1 MPCLTGL
8 GLMEASIS
16 LRVRYQEKHPHPFT
30 IETQGWPSE
39 MPSSKG
45 LSFIPECTVRWLL
58 LYTLSTEGTV
68 SPTIYATNCD
78 RFRDWPCSLQRYHS
92 WKVNEIGLKN
102 ENIGLRFSD
111 CGHQRWRRLPLRSLS
126 DVCVHVCICG
136 PVCVKELFFKIS
148 HFLSMNVSRLQIV
161 CLQMGTILCSACSI
175 GPVLLIHLKTGQRF
189 WYVQVLLDTF
199 WWF

>member
-1 MPCLTGL
+1 
-8 GLMEASIS
+8 
-16 LRVRYQEKHPHPFT
+16 
-30 IETQGWPSE
+30 

-78 RFRDWPCSLQRYHS
+78 RFRDWPCSLQRYHR
-92 WKVNEIGLKN
+92 WKVNEIGLKKWKHRVAIFRLWSPKV
-102 ENIGLRFSD
+102 EETSSSFFE
-111 CGHQRWRRLPLRSLS
+111 WR
-126 DVCVHVCICG
+126 VCVHVCICG

-175 GPVLLIHLKTGQRF
+175 GPVLLIHLKTGQWF